1 MWPNESINQ
10 EVCHIKISID
20 IDSECELNARMVVF
34 EKLLSFVDNLI
45 KYWTPKLYNTV
56 V

>member
-10 EVCHIKISID
+10 EVCRTKISID
-20 IDSECELNARMVVF
+20 IDSECELNVRMVVF

-45 KYWTPKLYNTV
+45 KY
-56 V
+56 

>member
-1 MWPNESINQ
+1 MNLSQ
-10 EVCHIKISID
+10 KVCHIKISMD
-20 IDSECELNARMVVF
+20 IDSECELNLRMVVL
-34 EKLLSFVDNLI
+34 EELLSFVDNLI

>member
-10 EVCHIKISID
+10 EVCRTKISID
-20 IDSECELNARMVVF
+20 IDSECELNVRMVVF

-45 KYWTPKLYNTV
+45 NY
-56 V
+56 

>member
-10 EVCHIKISID
+10 EVCRTKISID
-20 IDSECELNARMVVF
+20 IDSECELNVRMVMF

-45 KYWTPKLYNTV
+45 KY
-56 V
+56 

>member
-1 MWPNESINQ
+1 MNLSQ
-10 EVCHIKISID
+10 KVCHVKISMD
-20 IDSECELNARMVVF
+20 IDSECELNLRMVVL
-34 EKLLSFVDNLI
+34 EELLSFVDNLI

>member
-10 EVCHIKISID
+10 EVCRTKISID
-20 IDSECELNARMVVF
+20 IDSECELNVRMVVF
-34 EKLLSFVDNLI
+34 EKLLSFVDNMI